1 MGSLQETVTLYEKRR
16 ILNVLL
22 GDNVV
27 LEESG
32 TTLLR
37 LCICTSFQII
47 VYLPKLALNIEI

>member
-1 MGSLQETVTLYEKRR
+1 MKKGR

-27 LEESG
+27 LQERG

-37 LCICTSFQII
+37 LWICTSFQII